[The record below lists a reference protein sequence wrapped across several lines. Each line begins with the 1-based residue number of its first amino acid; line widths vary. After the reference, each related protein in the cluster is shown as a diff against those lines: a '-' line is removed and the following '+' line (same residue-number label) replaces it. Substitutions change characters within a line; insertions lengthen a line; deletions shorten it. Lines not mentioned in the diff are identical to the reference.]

1 MSKSE
6 EVKNKLESLRYKR
19 EILQEKIEYNNK
31 KQVALSNLINRS
43 AIFDENIIYRIA
55 WLLTEKDD
63 HKDGNI
69 RYLPFT
75 YSRRKNIM
83 GFEGEDL
90 FVGIA
95 TDKNILEFI
104 NSKSDNLD
112 DFFNSKRGYELFK
125 KRSEVVEDPV
135 QDRII
140 MLNIIYDTERDKIVF
155 DFLLDDYNIKNR
167 YNHLIASALYDFKDF
182 EYVQNFIRYLFELQ
196 LRKNGNQ
203 LSPIEMDE
211 ALNDFMYSEE
221 KKERELRKQ

>member
-1 MSKSE
+1 
-6 EVKNKLESLRYKR
+6 
-19 EILQEKIEYNNK
+19 
-31 KQVALSNLINRS
+31 
-43 AIFDENIIYRIA
+43 
-55 WLLTEKDD
+55 
-63 HKDGNI
+63 
-69 RYLPFT
+69 
-75 YSRRKNIM
+75 M